1 MLYCYLF
8 VMDSITFA
16 SSSYSLVAG
25 VLLVILIIFL
35 KKKKSKRRVTL
46 ALPPGPPGWPII
58 GNIFQLGDN
67 PHQSLFF
74 LAQKYGPLMTIKLGM
89 QTTLVVS
96 SPSMAREVLKNND
109 QSFSSRTINTVTRV
123 FSYQGTSLLWSPYG
137 PQWRLLRKTCNTEIF
152 SAKRLDALQ
161 HLRRDEV
168 FRSIDSILE
177 NCKQEN
183 GVQIGERAFMIS
195 LTIMGKMIF
204 GKKLFETGSAQAAE
218 FKSMVRQALQLA
230 GLPNLSDFF
239 PFLGRFDLQGLNSKA
254 NSLAQRFDN
263 MFDRI
268 IEERLAQRADI
279 PLNSHSMKDFLDVM
293 LDLREDGTQLTL
305 ENIKALLMDVF
316 IAGIDT
322 TSATIEWTMT
332 ELLRKPALMKKSQE
346 ELDDVVG
353 VKRRM
358 EEADIANLPYLRAV
372 VKEVFRLHPLAPLII
387 RRADMSCEIS
397 GFFIPENTHVLVN
410 AWAIGRDPSVWKD
423 PLNFNPDRFLESNID
438 YKGQDFELL
447 PFGAGRRIC
456 LGLPLA
462 HRLIH
467 LVVGSLLQAFTWS
480 IPMGNEAG
488 IDMSETFGI
497 TLQRTVPLRAIP
509 SPRNVSK
516 SYC

>member
-1 MLYCYLF
+1 
-8 VMDSITFA
+8 MDPITFA
-16 SSSYSLVAG
+16 SSSYSLAAG
-25 VLLVILIIFL
+25 VLLVILFIFL
-35 KKKKSKRRVTL
+35 KKKSKRRVTL

-58 GNIFQLGDN
+58 GNIFQLGDK
-67 PHQSLFF
+67 PHQSLFL

-96 SPSMAREVLKNND
+96 SPSMVREVLKNNA

-123 FSYQGTSLLWSPYG
+123 FSYQGTSLFWSPYG
-137 PQWRLLRKTCNTEIF
+137 PRWLLLRKICNTEIF
-152 SAKRLDALQ
+152 SVRRLDALQ

-168 FRSIDSILE
+168 FRTIGSILE
-177 NCKQEN
+177 DCKQGN
-183 GVQIGERAFMIS
+183 SVKIGERAFMIS
-195 LTIMGKMIF
+195 LTIMGKMIC
-204 GKKLFETGSAQAAE
+204 GKKLFEVGSAQAAE
-218 FKSMVRQALQLA
+218 FKSMVREALQLA

-239 PFLGRFDLQGLNSKA
+239 PFLERFDLQGLNSKA
-254 NSLAQRFDN
+254 NSLGRRFDN
-263 MFDRI
+263 MFNII
-268 IEERLAQRADI
+268 IEERLAQRTDI
-279 PLNSHSMKDFLDVM
+279 PIKYSDEVKDFLDVM

-305 ENIKALLMDVF
+305 ENIKALLMDMF

-332 ELLRKPALMKKSQE
+332 ELLRKPALMRKVQE

-353 VKRRM
+353 VERRM
-358 EEADIANLPYLRAV
+358 EEADITNLPYLRAV

-397 GFFIPENTHVLVN
+397 GFLVPENTHVLVN

-423 PLNFNPDRFLESNID
+423 PLNFNPDRILESNID

-467 LVVGSLLQAFTWS
+467 FVVGSLLQGFTWS
-480 IPMGNEAG
+480 IPMDNEAG

-497 TLQRTVPLRAIP
+497 TLQKTVPLRAIP
-509 SPRNVSK
+509 TPRNGIK
-516 SYC
+516 F